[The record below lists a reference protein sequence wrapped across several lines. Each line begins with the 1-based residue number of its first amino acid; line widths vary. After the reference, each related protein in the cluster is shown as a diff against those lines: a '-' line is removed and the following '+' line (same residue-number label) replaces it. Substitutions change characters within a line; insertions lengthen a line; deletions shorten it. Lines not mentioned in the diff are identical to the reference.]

1 MFFFWYVEKVSRF
14 EKEREDWGGKQECG
28 YSAGS
33 KFVKEGVSCRVVEYV
48 RSC

>member
-28 YSAGS
+28 NSAGS
-33 KFVKEGVSCRVVEYV
+33 KFVGGRCVL
-48 RSC
+48 